1 MTVELVQKDREQFA
15 HIDDFELVDRTDY
28 ITKTREEVRAV
39 AAYFKGNEVKQKM
52 IADERDAVASTA
64 GAMGATNSE
73 EAENTHFIVDKQ
85 AEARMI
91 MQQQDE
97 DLVELGQGVDRL
109 NELSQ
114 GINQELKT
122 QNQMLSDLDRDIDEA
137 AEKMNF
143 VMGKMARLL
152 KTKDTCQICVILVLT
167 FILLLLVFLVIYT

>member
-1 MTVELVQKDREQFA
+1 
-15 HIDDFELVDRTDY
+15 
-28 ITKTREEVRAV
+28 
-39 AAYFKGNEVKQKM
+39 
-52 IADERDAVASTA
+52 
-64 GAMGATNSE
+64 
-73 EAENTHFIVDKQ
+73 
-85 AEARMI
+85 MI